1 MPNALVIVWRE
12 CLEAMLV
19 IGILSAW
26 VGRRGTGGRWA
37 LWAGVAAGAVLALA
51 LAALMQGAL
60 GTLSDHAQE
69 IFQALLI
76 LFSAALMTHMVL
88 WMRRHGRGLRHEME
102 SALDTAAAQRGH
114 WGIAAVAAI
123 AVAREGAETV
133 IFLQGIA
140 AGQGWAPLLA
150 AGAAGFV
157 LAALTSWAAARGL
170 RFLPPHQ
177 VLRASAALL
186 LLFAAGLV
194 VAGTD
199 RLIGLEWLAPG
210 PDPLWDTSA
219 WLDDGAGAGKLLA
232 DLLGYRAR
240 PAGAVV
246 LACAG
251 YWALMAALRWW
262 PARSRVPEAP

>member
-88 WMRRHGRGLRHEME
+88 WMRRHG
-102 SALDTAAAQRGH
+102 
-114 WGIAAVAAI
+114 
-123 AVAREGAETV
+123 
-133 IFLQGIA
+133 
-140 AGQGWAPLLA
+140 
-150 AGAAGFV
+150 
-157 LAALTSWAAARGL
+157 RGL